1 LGNVGS
7 IRSEGREKKHEVDAH
22 IKELSLWHT
31 LPPLSLFGA
40 LDLGNLYVCVYAYI
54 RKGKNFAN
62 VFVITCRSMCIKE
75 FRGYDIESNLYKI
88 DYLVCNKGL

>member
-1 LGNVGS
+1 MGNVGG

-40 LDLGNLYVCVYAYI
+40 MDLGNLYVCI
-54 RKGKNFAN
+54 HLERKKLCKCF
-62 VFVITCRSMCIKE
+62 
-75 FRGYDIESNLYKI
+75 L
-88 DYLVCNKGL
+88 L